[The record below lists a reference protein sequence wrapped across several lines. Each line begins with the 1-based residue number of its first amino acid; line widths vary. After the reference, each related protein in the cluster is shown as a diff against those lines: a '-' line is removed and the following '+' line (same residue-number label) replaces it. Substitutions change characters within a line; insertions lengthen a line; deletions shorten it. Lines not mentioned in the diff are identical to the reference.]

1 MNCAPRG
8 VIIGLAM
15 ASRASIDFGT
25 LCGELDALIAA
36 PPTRD
41 AAARAKLERTL
52 TDGYA
57 SALSLEAERLRLE
70 RRIGQVAAQVSER
83 NKDVKA
89 DELAD
94 LSLKLSHASGEL
106 RQLRERLVT
115 LRRRVSAAA

>member
-1 MNCAPRG
+1 MNCAARG

-15 ASRASIDFGT
+15 ASRAAIDFGT

-41 AAARAKLERTL
+41 EAARAQLERTL

-70 RRIGQVAAQVSER
+70 RRIGQVAVQVSER

-94 LSLKLSHASGEL
+94 LSLKLSRASGEL

-115 LRRRVSAAA
+115 LRRRASAAA